1 MADVNDMMTAY
12 AEDAVEYAAKL
23 KRELDYSEE
32 SIEELEKLCT
42 FLYNAIP
49 RTFIKKLF
57 RKAPSEETILQMS
70 KMLGGYLGE
79 VLIKHY
85 GGEWAIEN
93 FNNEGNTIV
102 LNVGD
107 IKLFPVGKV
116 YKRLKNGPED
126 NVLHFYG
133 HIADE
138 LEKSNPA
145 T

>member
-1 MADVNDMMTAY
+1 MMAAY
-12 AEDAVEYAAKL
+12 AEDAVEYAAKF
-23 KRELDYSEE
+23 KIVLDHSEE
-32 SIEELEKLCT
+32 SIIELEKLCT
-42 FLYNAIP
+42 LLHTAIP
-49 RTFIKKLF
+49 KTFIKKLF
-57 RKAPSEETILQMS
+57 RKAPSEETILQMA

-79 VLIKHY
+79 VLIKHH

-102 LNVGD
+102 LNAGD
-107 IKLFPVGKV
+107 IKIFPIGKV

-138 LEKSNPA
+138 LEKK
-145 T
+145 